1 MRNFYLIFMLVCFM
15 GGMVLSAKAEEKE
28 PLVIEMLNK
37 RGKAVSY
44 THLTLPTIYS
54 V

>member
-28 PLVIEMLNK
+28 PLIIEMLNK
-37 RGKAVSY
+37 RGKEKMLYGSRCGQD
-44 THLTLPTIYS
+44 
-54 V
+54 